1 MQGITKS
8 AIGTFI
14 LILTIA
20 TAGAGQQPGSQI
32 TIPQGTRIS
41 LQLNDH
47 LSTKLNNE
55 GDTFTATVAVPV
67 SQGDKI
73 VIPKGSIVAGSISR
87 ILRPGR
93 FRGKAI
99 MNIVFHSIRMPGKA
113 PTAIVASLSNVEQER
128 SAGVK
133 AEGTIEGEGSK
144 GKDVAT
150 VAKPGAS
157 GAGIGALVA
166 GGKGAAI
173 GSGIGAAV
181 GLATV
186 FATRGKDLEVKRGST
201 MDIQL
206 DRPLVIPTEFDS
218 SIVKNR

>member
-8 AIGTFI
+8 AIGI
-14 LILTIA
+14 LIAILTIA
-20 TAGAGQQPGSQI
+20 MAEGGEQPQI
-32 TIPQGTRIS
+32 IIPQGTRIS
-41 LQLNDH
+41 IQLNDH
-47 LSTKLNNE
+47 LSTKLNSE
-55 GDTFTATVAVPV
+55 GDTFTATVTVPV

-73 VIPKGSIVAGSISR
+73 VLPKGSIVVGSISR
-87 ILRPGR
+87 IVRPGR

-99 MNIVFHSIRMPGKA
+99 MNLVFHSLRTPGKA
-113 PTAIVASLSNVEQER
+113 QMPIVASLMNVVQEGN
-128 SAGVK
+128 AAVK
-133 AEGTIEGEGSK
+133 AEGTVEGEGSK

-186 FATRGKDLEVKRGST
+186 FATRGKDLEVQRGST
-201 MDIQL
+201 MEIQL
-206 DRPLVIPTEFDS
+206 DRQLVIPTESDGG
-218 SIVKNR
+218 IVKNR